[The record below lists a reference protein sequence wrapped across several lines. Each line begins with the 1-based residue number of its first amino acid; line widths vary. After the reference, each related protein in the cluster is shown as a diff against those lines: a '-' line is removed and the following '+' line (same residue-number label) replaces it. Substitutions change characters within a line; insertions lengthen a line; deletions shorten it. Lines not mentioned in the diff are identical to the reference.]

1 MQLFFAVY
9 TNYGSMFLIMSMA
22 IVFFMSA
29 LSLLIRLMFMPLILD
44 YYVVQPSPRIVGLS
58 KDSANKT
65 NKERSNITILYVRSC
80 FVQKRNLSFIVEG
93 SCYHYRTIRCYYQ

>member
-1 MQLFFAVY
+1 
-9 TNYGSMFLIMSMA
+9 MA

-58 KDSANKT
+58 KDSTNKT
-65 NKERSNITILYVRSC
+65 NKQTAFEHYDSVCKILLCTEEELV
-80 FVQKRNLSFIVEG
+80 L
-93 SCYHYRTIRCYYQ
+93 YRGRLLLPL